1 MVKYINDSDNAA
13 WMPRQEYGAGGIATT
28 GLVTGITGTTLS
40 LYQLIKDTFG
50 SKGIN
55 ASEGMINAAV
65 NALAPMIASRCG
77 GCTPDALSEAQA
89 KIAKLEAEKYTD
101 RQVAEL
107 YRSNLAEQKEFAAYA
122 LGVERQTATNTAEIK
137 CLKQE
142 LTTYEIS
149 QREREQLKDQL
160 IDCKIDKVNGRVDCL
175 ADKVSDGFNMVNQA
189 LGGLKT
195 TIGSFTTLG
204 VKGCKIIDG
213 NCDNCCNGNQ

>member
-1 MVKYINDSDNAA
+1 MIKYINDSENSG
-13 WMPRQEYGAGGIATT
+13 WMPRQGAGGIATT

-40 LYQLIKDTFG
+40 LYNLIKDTFG
-50 SKGIN
+50 SKGVSVN
-55 ASEGMINAAV
+55 DGMINAVVSAITPMLAGKLGGAF
-65 NALAPMIASRCG
+65 NA
-77 GCTPDALSEAQA
+77 DALTEAQA

-101 RQVAEL
+101 AQIAEL
-107 YRSNLAEQKEFAAYA
+107 YRANLAEQKEFAAYA

-160 IDCKIDKVNGRVDCL
+160 FDCKIDKVNGRVDCL
-175 ADKVSDGFNMVNQA
+175 AEKVSNGFNMVNQA
-189 LGGLKT
+189 LGGLQT

-204 VKGCKIIDG
+204 VKGCKVIDG

>member
-65 NALAPMIASRCG
+65 NALAPMIASLCG
-77 GCTPDALSEAQA
+77 SCTPDALSEAQA

-142 LTTYEIS
+142 LTTYEIA

-160 IDCKIDKVNGRVDCL
+160 VDCKIDKVNGRVDCL
-175 ADKVSDGFNMVNQA
+175 ADKVSNGFNMVNQA
-189 LGGLKT
+189 LGGLQT

-204 VKGCKIIDG
+204 VKGCKVID
-213 NCDNCCNGNQ
+213 NDCDNCCNGNQ